1 MKMKILTCATVIV
14 LAFNACSQNK
24 LLNINYVDPFIG
36 TGFHGH
42 TYPGAT
48 VPFGAVQL
56 SPDTRAGNW
65 DACAGYHYDDTTLNG
80 FSHTHLSGTGCIDL
94 GDILFRPTTQQPDF
108 HGEKLYLPAVFAHK
122 DEKASV
128 GYYSVLLKDEGI
140 KAELTATTHTG
151 IHRYTFPKGKT
162 ASILIDLAHL
172 LDNEHIYEAELEQ
185 TADNE
190 ITGMRRTRGWTDN
203 QYVYFV
209 AQFSK
214 PFQVANLVSNKQKA
228 EGQGKLTGNDLQAIL
243 IFDTQDEQS
252 IVAKVGLSLVSTDNA
267 RLNLESETTGFDFDA
282 IHTAARQQWQQALS
296 AITVE
301 GSDTNHLK
309 NFYTALYHSMVV
321 PNTVSDVNGE
331 FRRHDMQTGHV
342 TDGRVQYSTFSL
354 WDTFRAW
361 NPLMTLIDTTL
372 VNNMINS
379 FLDIYDASGELP
391 IWPLSA
397 GETGTMIGYHAVSV
411 IADAYLKGIRDFDAE
426 KALEAMTVSSNKNEK
441 GADYYIKYG
450 FIPSNIKKESIS
462 CLLEFAYDD
471 WCIAQM
477 AQAMGK
483 EDIYQKY
490 IERSQ
495 NYIHV
500 FDGST
505 KFFRPKRMDGNWETP
520 FNPIE
525 VGRAYTEAT
534 AWQYRFFVPHDVNG
548 MIQLFGG
555 MESFSTALDSIF
567 TVSSQIDGELSD
579 ITGLIGQYVHGNEP
593 SHHIAY
599 LYNYIGQP
607 WKTQEMTRR
616 LLDEMYQPTPD
627 GIIGNE
633 DCGQMSAWYI
643 LSSLGLYSV
652 CPGSNEFVLTT
663 PLFEKAVIKL
673 ANGKMLTILA
683 NNPQKNRY
691 IDAVTLNGKVI
702 ETNFVTYE
710 QLMEGGELNFT
721 LTSKPNKQRGT
732 LATAFPYSYT
742 QKQTVS
748 IPYVDRDLNLFM
760 DKTTI
765 ALATTT
771 PGAEIRYT
779 LDGTEPTESSTLFE
793 QPFEI
798 DQTMQIKARG
808 FKEGFCPSSTLSIT
822 ATKAELKAPMA
833 IQPTQNGC
841 RYSYYEGTYQH
852 VGDIT
857 QSPLLEKGIMPEPSI
872 KNAKQEDHFGY
883 IFSGLINVPEDGVYT
898 FQTRSDD
905 GSVLYINGELVVNN
919 DGSHAAIPATG
930 LIALKKG
937 MHAYELHYFEDYEGE
952 HLSWGWKMPSSDEIT
967 PIPASAL
974 FVK

>member
-1 MKMKILTCATVIV
+1 MKLKEIIYAA
-14 LAFNACSQNK
+14 LAFFVCSSCSSGKQSPVD
-24 LLNINYVDPFIG
+24 YVDPFIG

-65 DACAGYHYDDTTLNG
+65 DACAGYHYDDATLKG

-94 GDILFRPTTQQPDF
+94 GDILFRPTTQKPDLAAENIYQPAAF
-108 HGEKLYLPAVFAHK
+108 SHK
-122 DEKASV
+122 DEKASA

-140 KAELTATTHTG
+140 KAELTATTHVG
-151 IHRYTFPKGKT
+151 IHRYTFPSGKE
-162 ASILIDLAHL
+162 ASVIIDLAHL
-172 LDNEHIYEAELEQ
+172 LDNEYIYEATLEQ
-185 TADNE
+185 TAANE
-190 ITGMRRTRGWTDN
+190 IAGMRRTRGWTDN

-214 PFQVANLVSNKQKA
+214 PFKA
-228 EGQGKLTGNDLQAIL
+228 VEFVQDKKMISAETKLTGTDLQAL
-243 IFDTQDEQS
+243 LSFDDSDGEP
-252 IVAKVGLSLVSTDNA
+252 VVVKVGLSIVSEENA
-267 RLNLESETTGFDFDA
+267 RENLEAEVADFNFDA
-282 IHTAARQQWQQALS
+282 VRTAARSAWEQALS

-301 GSDTNHLK
+301 GGNTDDLK
-309 NFYTALYHSMVV
+309 NFYTAMYHAMVV
-321 PNTVSDVNGE
+321 PNVVSDVNGE
-331 FRRHDMQTGHV
+331 YRRHDMQIGQLPK
-342 TDGRVQYSTFSL
+342 GEKQYSTFSI

-372 VNNMINS
+372 VNNMVNS
-379 FLDIYDASGELP
+379 YLNIYDASGELP

-397 GETGTMIGYHAVSV
+397 GETGTMIGYHSVSV
-411 IADAYLKGIRDFDAE
+411 IADAYLKGIRGFDAE
-426 KALEAMTVSSNKNEK
+426 KALNAMIVSSEKNKK

-471 WCIAQM
+471 WCIARM

-483 EDIYQKY
+483 EDVYQKY

-495 NYIHV
+495 NYINV

-520 FNPIE
+520 FNPVEI
-525 VGRAYTEAT
+525 GRAYTEAT
-534 AWQYRFFVPHDVNG
+534 AWQYRFFVPHDVYG
-548 MIQLFGG
+548 MVQLFGG
-555 MESFSTALDSIF
+555 KEEFVAALDSIF
-567 TVSSQIDGELSD
+567 TVESEVDGDLVD

-599 LYNYIGQP
+599 LYDYVGQP

-616 LLDEMYQPTPD
+616 LLHEMYQPTPE
-627 GIIGNE
+627 GVIGNE

-652 CPGSNEFVLTT
+652 CPGSNEFTLTS
-663 PLFEKAVIKL
+663 PLFEKAVVTL
-673 ANGKMLTILA
+673 AGGKTLTILA
-683 NNPQKNRY
+683 NNPKKNIY
-691 IDAVTLNGKVI
+691 ISKVELNGKQI
-702 ETNFVTYE
+702 DTNFITYE
-710 QLMEGGELNFT
+710 QLMEGGELRFT
-721 LTSKPNKQRGT
+721 LSDKPDKARGVSEE
-732 LATAFPYSYT
+732 ASPYSYT
-742 QKQTVS
+742 RENVVS
-748 IPYVDRDLNLFM
+748 IPYIDRDLNLFM
-760 DKTTI
+760 DKTTVT
-765 ALATTT
+765 LATVTE
-771 PGAEIRYT
+771 GAVIRYT
-779 LDGTEPTESSTLFE
+779 LDGSEPTETSSLYE
-793 QPFEI
+793 QPFEL
-798 DQTMQIKARG
+798 DKTTQIKAKG
-808 FKEGFCPSSTLSIT
+808 FKDGFRPSRTLSIM
-822 ATKAELKAPMA
+822 ATKAELKAA
-833 IQPTQNGC
+833 LLVHPTQNGTS
-841 RYSYYEGTYQH
+841 YKYYEGMYQK
-852 VGDIT
+852 VADVEK
-857 QSPLLEKGIMPEPSI
+857 SPLVETGILPEPSI
-872 KNAKQEDHFGY
+872 KGARQEDHFGY

-905 GSVLYINGELVVNN
+905 GSVLYIDNELVVNN

-937 MHAYELHYFEDYEGE
+937 FHPYTLYYFEDYEGE
-952 HLSWGWKMPSSDEIT
+952 HLSWAWKLPSAKGLA